1 VENLFCIKE
10 DFLKKSFG
18 EYFFPTI
25 LIGFGFFTMGL
36 MDPLYDTYV
45 PLFLRRYIGSNTAV
59 GALMTLDNILQLILI
74 PLVAVWS
81 DRTRTR
87 IGRRMPFI
95 IVMLPVSAVL
105 FSLIPPLA
113 ALSLAA
119 LVAIIFIFNIFK
131 TSVRGPVVA
140 LMPDTIPADYRSE
153 ANGIINM
160 MGGIGLIVSTLV
172 LARFVNVQVFALD
185 TAAAGTGLN
194 APGSVPF
201 GIAGIC
207 VVTATFVLFG
217 LVKEKPDDKTS
228 AGERHPLFASIK
240 RVFSGGTK
248 NSVGRILVSLFFWFL
263 AYEGIKP
270 FLGLYL
276 VEYVGVGEGNAALAQ
291 GVAGISGV
299 ILAVPSGYLA
309 HKIGR
314 KRFIRICLI
323 VLAAILAV
331 IPVSSL
337 ASDSLALGLRLTLF
351 LGLMFLYGIFWIGVV
366 VNSFPMLWQLADYS
380 TIGIYTGLY
389 YTFNQSAA
397 ILAPPITG
405 AVIDTGGYSG
415 LFVFGA
421 LAMFAA
427 WLVMGG
433 VRAGEPQERQAQPAE
448 GEGGTGPGNSI

>member
-1 VENLFCIKE
+1 
-10 DFLKKSFG
+10 LKKGFSG
-18 EYFFPTI
+18 YFFLTF

-45 PLFLRRYIGSNTAV
+45 PLFLRRYIGSNAAV
-59 GALMTLDNILQLILI
+59 GALMTLDNILQLVLI

-113 ALSLAA
+113 AFSLAA
-119 LVAIIFIFNIFK
+119 LIIIIFFFNIFK

-172 LARFVNVQVFALD
+172 LARLINVQAFAD
-185 TAAAGTGLN
+185 EAAGTGFN
-194 APGSVPF
+194 APGSFPF

-207 VVTATFVLFG
+207 VAAAAFVLF
-217 LVKEKPDDKTS
+217 VFVREKTGDEK
-228 AGERHPLFASIK
+228 AAEERLPLFVSIK
-240 RVFSGGTK
+240 NVFSGEAK
-248 NSVGRILVSLFFWFL
+248 NSVGRILLSLFCWFL
-263 AYEGIKP
+263 AYEGAKP

-276 VEYVGVGEGNAALAQ
+276 VEYVGVDEGSAALAQ

-314 KRFIRICLI
+314 KRFIRICLA
-323 VLAAILAV
+323 VLAAILFI
-331 IPVSSL
+331 IPLSAL
-337 ASDSLALGLRLTLF
+337 AGGNLALGPRLAVF

-366 VNSFPMLWQLADYS
+366 VNSFPMLWQLADYN
-380 TIGIYTGLY
+380 TMGIYTGLY
-389 YTFNQSAA
+389 YTFSQSAA
-397 ILAPPITG
+397 ILAPPLTG
-405 AVIDTGGYSG
+405 AVIDTGGYPG

-421 LAMFAA
+421 LAMLAA
-427 WLVMGG
+427 WFIMGG
-433 VRAGEPQERQAQPAE
+433 VRSGEAAA
-448 GEGGTGPGNSI
+448 

>member
-1 VENLFCIKE
+1 
-10 DFLKKSFG
+10 LKKGFG
-18 EYFFPTI
+18 EYFFLTC

-45 PLFLRRYIGSNTAV
+45 PLFLRRYISSNAAV
-59 GALMTLDNILQLILI
+59 GALMTVDNVLQLVLI

-105 FSLIPPLA
+105 FSLIPSLA
-113 ALSLAA
+113 AFSLAA
-119 LVAIIFIFNIFK
+119 LVAIVFFFNIFK

-172 LARFVNVQVFALD
+172 LARLINVQAFAD
-185 TAAAGTGLN
+185 EAAGTGFN
-194 APGSVPF
+194 APGTFPF

-207 VVTATFVLFG
+207 VAAAAFVLLAF
-217 LVKEKPDDKTS
+217 VREKRSDEKS
-228 AGERHPLFASIK
+228 AGERLPFFASIK
-240 RVFSGGTK
+240 SVFSGEAK
-248 NSVGRILVSLFFWFL
+248 NSVGRILVSLFCWFL
-263 AYEGIKP
+263 AYEGAKP

-276 VEYVGVGEGNAALAQ
+276 VEYVGVGEGSAALAQ
-291 GVAGISGV
+291 GIAGISSV
-299 ILAVPSGYLA
+299 IFAVPFGYLA

-314 KRFIRICLI
+314 KRFIRICL
-323 VLAAILAV
+323 LALVVILSM

-337 ASDSLALGLRLTLF
+337 AGGSLSVDAHLAVF
-351 LGLMFLYGIFWIGVV
+351 LVLMFLYGIFWIGVV

-380 TIGIYTGLY
+380 TMGIYTGLY
-389 YTFNQSAA
+389 YTFSQSAA

-405 AVIDTGGYSG
+405 AVSDIAGYPG

-421 LAMFAA
+421 IAMLAA
-427 WLVMGG
+427 WFVMGG
-433 VRAGEPQERQAQPAE
+433 VRSGEAGA
-448 GEGGTGPGNSI
+448 

>member
-1 VENLFCIKE
+1 LSYARFLKFRRYKAGSLSGRGG
-10 DFLKKSFG
+10 FLKKGFG
-18 EYFFPTI
+18 GYFFTTL
-25 LIGFGFFTMGL
+25 LISFGFFTMGL

-45 PLFLRRYIGSNTAV
+45 PFFLRRYIGSNAAV
-59 GALMTLDNILQLILI
+59 GGLMTLDNILQLILI

-105 FSLIPPLA
+105 FGLIPPLA

-119 LVAIIFIFNIFK
+119 LIAILFFFNIFK

-172 LARFVNVQVFALD
+172 LARLINVQVFAAD
-185 TAAAGTGLN
+185 AADGTGFN
-194 APGSVPF
+194 APGSLPF
-201 GIAGIC
+201 GIAAVC
-207 VVTATFVLFG
+207 VAAAAFVLFG
-217 LVKEKPDDKTS
+217 LVREKINDGAS
-228 AGERHPLFASIK
+228 AKRLPLFASIK
-240 RVFSGGTK
+240 SVFSGETK

-263 AYEGIKP
+263 AYEGAKP

-276 VEYVGVGEGNAALAQ
+276 VEYVGVDEGGAALAQ

-299 ILAVPSGYLA
+299 IFAVPFGYLA

-314 KRFIRICLI
+314 KRFIRICLAVLALI
-323 VLAAILAV
+323 LAAIPL
-331 IPVSSL
+331 SSL
-337 ASDSLALGLRLTLF
+337 AALALGPRLAVF

-366 VNSFPMLWQLADYS
+366 VNSFPMLWQLADYD
-380 TIGIYTGLY
+380 TMGIYTGLY
-389 YTFNQSAA
+389 YTFSQSAA

-405 AVIDTGGYSG
+405 AVIDIGGYPG
-415 LFVFGA
+415 IFVFGA

-433 VRAGEPQERQAQPAE
+433 VAAGEA
-448 GEGGTGPGNSI
+448 S

>member
-1 VENLFCIKE
+1 M
-10 DFLKKSFG
+10 KKGFR
-18 EYFFPTI
+18 EYFFPTL

-45 PLFLRRYIGSNTAV
+45 PFFLRRYIGSNAAV
-59 GALMTLDNILQLILI
+59 GGVMTLDNLLQLVLI

-95 IVMLPVSAVL
+95 IVMLPISGIL

-119 LVAIIFIFNIFK
+119 LLVIIFFFNIFK

-160 MGGIGLIVSTLV
+160 TGGIGLIVSTLV
-172 LARFVNVQVFALD
+172 LARFINVQAFASD
-185 TAAAGTGLN
+185 GAAGTGFN
-194 APGSVPF
+194 APGNLPF

-207 VVTATFVLFG
+207 VAAAAFILFA
-217 LVKEKPDDKTS
+217 LVREKPGDEKS
-228 AGERHPLFASIK
+228 AEERLPLFSSIK
-240 RVFSGGTK
+240 SVFSGDTK
-248 NSVGRILVSLFFWFL
+248 NSVGRILLSLFFWFL
-263 AYEGIKP
+263 AYEGAKP

-276 VEYVGVGEGNAALAQ
+276 VEYVGVGEGSAALAQ

-314 KRFIRICLI
+314 KRFIRICLA
-323 VLAAILAV
+323 VLAAILFM
-331 IPVSSL
+331 IPLSSL
-337 ASDSLALGLRLTLF
+337 ADLALGPRLAVF
-351 LGLMFLYGIFWIGVV
+351 LVLMFLYGIFWIGVV
-366 VNSFPMLWQLADYS
+366 VNSFPMLWQLADYR
-380 TIGIYTGLY
+380 TMGIYTGLY
-389 YTFNQSAA
+389 YTFSQSAA

-405 AVIDTGGYSG
+405 AVIDISGYPG

-421 LAMFAA
+421 LAMLAA
-427 WLVMGG
+427 WFVMGG
-433 VRAGEPQERQAQPAE
+433 VRAGEAAA
-448 GEGGTGPGNSI
+448 